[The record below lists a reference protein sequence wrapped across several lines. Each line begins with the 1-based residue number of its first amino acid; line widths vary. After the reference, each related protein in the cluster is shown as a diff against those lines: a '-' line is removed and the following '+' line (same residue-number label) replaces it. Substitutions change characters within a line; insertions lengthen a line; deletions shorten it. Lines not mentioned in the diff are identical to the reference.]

1 MSYHEPS
8 TLNLAAAAS
17 DRLCLARRVPA
28 HARTCGAKVG
38 TVLIGR
44 GPPIGIG
51 LLHAP
56 SALKRQTKFKAW
68 RATVVLLFGL
78 PAAGTAHGTERI
90 PRGDLVRYGIGHPAQ
105 VYRSTSSAPLLSHNA
120 PALIEAT
127 LLKSDVNPVARGR
140 SSDLNADGDLV
151 STIGD
156 MQSVGLPETTAPND
170 SAQLVEPKA
179 SATNEG
185 LLVSA
190 TDRAIL
196 SLELNGLEFGDTVVY
211 LRSEDALVALQDL
224 EKAGLSGFTGLRE
237 DIDGA
242 PFVSLR
248 SLAPSITFK
257 LDVQNASLWV
267 TADPKYFGTR
277 VLDFSGVKA
286 PSGIHYGNDTSLF
299 VNYSLGLSDFDRFRA
314 FAEAGLSISGKY
326 LIYTSAFR
334 NRNGTFGRGLTN
346 VTVDDRSQL
355 RRWVLGDAM
364 IATSD
369 PLGGAALIGGVSV
382 SKNFALDP
390 YFIKFPQ
397 QSLSGTLTSPS
408 TVEVYRNETLIR
420 REELPPGIFDLRD
433 IPFSAGDGVT
443 RVVMHDAFGQVQE
456 LRNFYYLNTEVL
468 KPRLSQY
475 AYALGFARPSFGAT
489 SFKYGDLAYQGYHLF
504 GLTDWFSGGFRFE
517 GKGFGDLVN
526 GGVVFAATT
535 GIGAI
540 RGSAAASRDA
550 SASGFAAN
558 LGYSYVRRD
567 LSFGFH
573 AGLISSHYAN
583 LSLSPTTDRPLY
595 DFTFFGGVGLGTW
608 ISVIP
613 DLSWAKFRDA
623 GSSRSA
629 GLTLDLQLPF
639 NATMLVAARYG
650 RQQAA
655 GADLSVSA
663 NLVFSFGGGSTVSAG
678 HDRDFGSTG
687 RESTS
692 LQVSKS
698 LPLGPGYG
706 YLLKAEQ
713 TQGNFGGVADVRYH
727 SEFGSYEAVFQQ
739 SNGRDTS
746 DLNMAGGVVVLGG
759 RVFATR
765 PVGNAFA
772 LLRTPGLSGV
782 EGTLYNQSMGFT
794 DKRGG
799 LLIPDLMPYFGNEIG
814 IKSDNIPIEYQIH
827 ATNDFVGPPYR
838 GGAVVD
844 FSIRRIQAIVGK
856 VEVVTA
862 GKTVIPKF
870 GELTVTASGE
880 TFTSPIGSNGEFYLD
895 SPPPGRYAAT
905 IDFEDGQCGFDIE
918 LPKASSSTV
927 KLATLSCIMSSPQ

>member
-1 MSYHEPS
+1 V
-8 TLNLAAAAS
+8 L
-17 DRLCLARRVPA
+17 A
-28 HARTCGAKVG
+28 HARTCGAKVDA
-38 TVLIGR
+38 VLIDR
-44 GPPIGIG
+44 GLPVEIG
-51 LLHAP
+51 LLHATFA
-56 SALKRQTKFKAW
+56 SRRQTKFKAW

-78 PAAGTAHGTERI
+78 PAAGAAHGAERI
-90 PRGDLVRYGIGHPAQ
+90 PQGNLARYSIGQPAQ
-105 VYRSTSSAPLLSHNA
+105 VYRSTSSAQLLSHNT

-127 LLKSDVNPVARGR
+127 LLESDVNPVATGR
-140 SSDLNADGDLV
+140 SSDLNADVDLV

-156 MQSVGLPETTAPND
+156 IPPVALSETTAPDD
-170 SAQLVEPKA
+170 SGQLVEPKA

-185 LLVSA
+185 LFASA
-190 TDRAIL
+190 ADRAIL
-196 SLELNGLEFGDTVVY
+196 SLELNGLEFGDTVIY

-224 EKAGLSGFTGLRE
+224 EKAGLSGFAGLRE

-248 SLAPSITFK
+248 SLAPSITFQ
-257 LDVQNASLWV
+257 LDVQHASLRV
-267 TADPKYFGTR
+267 TADPKYFRTR

-286 PSGIHYGNDTSLF
+286 PSSIHYSNDTSLF

-314 FAEAGLSISGKY
+314 FAETGLSLAGKY

-334 NRNGTFGRGLTN
+334 NPNGTFGRGLTN
-346 VTVDDRSQL
+346 VTIDDRSHL

-364 IATSD
+364 TATSD

-397 QSLSGTLTSPS
+397 QSLSGSLMSPS
-408 TVEVYRNETLIR
+408 TVEVYRNGTLIR
-420 REELPPGIFDLRD
+420 REELPPGTFNLRD

-443 RVVMHDAFGQVQE
+443 RVVVHDAFGQVQE

-468 KPRLSQY
+468 KPGLSQF
-475 AYALGFARPSFGAT
+475 AYALGFARPSFGTT

-504 GLTDWFSGGFRFE
+504 GLTDWFTGGFRFE
-517 GKGFGDLVN
+517 GRGFGDLVN

-540 RGSAAASRDA
+540 RGSAAASRDG

-558 LGYSYVRRD
+558 LAYSYVRRD
-567 LSFGFH
+567 LSFGFQ
-573 AGLISSHYAN
+573 ASMMSPDYTN
-583 LSLSPTTDRPLY
+583 LSLSPETDRPLY
-595 DFTFFGGVGLGTW
+595 DFGFFGGLALGPW

-623 GSSRSA
+623 GSRKSA
-629 GLTLDLQLPF
+629 GLALDFQLPF
-639 NATMLVAARYG
+639 NATMLVAARYS
-650 RQQAA
+650 RQRSA
-655 GADLSVSA
+655 GSSLSVSA
-663 NLVFSFGGGSTVSAG
+663 NLVFSFGGGTTFSAS
-678 HDRDFGSTG
+678 HDRDFSSKRRDG
-687 RESTS
+687 TS
-692 LQVSKS
+692 VQFSKS

-713 TQGNFGGVADVRYH
+713 NDENFGGVADLRYR
-727 SEFGSYEAVFQQ
+727 SGFGSYEAAFQK
-739 SNGRDTS
+739 SNGRTTS
-746 DLNMAGGVVVLGG
+746 DLTMAGGVVVLGG

-772 LLRTPGLSGV
+772 LLRTPGLSGI
-782 EGTLYNQSMGFT
+782 EGTLYNQSMGVT

-814 IKSDNIPIEYQIH
+814 IKTEGIPIEYQID
-827 ATNDFVGPPYR
+827 ATKDFVAPPNR

-844 FSIRRIQAIVGK
+844 FPIRRIQAILGK

-870 GELTVTASGE
+870 GELTINGTAQ
-880 TFTSPIGSNGEFYLD
+880 TFTSPIGRNGEFYLD
-895 SPPPGRYAAT
+895 SPPPGRYHAT
-905 IDFEDGQCGFDIE
+905 IDFEDGECRFDIE
-918 LPKASSSTV
+918 IPKASSSIV
-927 KLATLSCIMSSPQ
+927 KLAMLSCIMRSPQ